1 MLAAA
6 CVSGLV
12 LVGCWR
18 EPIVLRRQV
27 STEAAGTRRRA
38 RVAYAPMPEHL
49 VDGLRRFKRDV
60 FPAYAEHYR
69 RLVAEGQQ
77 PTTLFLGCADSR
89 VVPDLLTNTAPG
101 ELFVLRNVGNLVPPF
116 EPEQSYHG
124 VAAGIEFGVAVLR
137 VKDLV
142 VCGHSHCGAV
152 RALYSPATI
161 AANAATPHIDRWL
174 DLARPAQIPGPSSP
188 ESLRRTEQRSI
199 VLQLERLL
207 TYPIVRERVESGEL
221 CLHGWYYLIEDGSVL
236 ALDAGT
242 GRFEPLGH

>member
-1 MLAAA
+1 
-6 CVSGLV
+6 
-12 LVGCWR
+12 
-18 EPIVLRRQV
+18 
-27 STEAAGTRRRA
+27 
-38 RVAYAPMPEHL
+38 MPEHL
-49 VDGLRRFKRDV
+49 IDGLRRFKRDV
-60 FPAYAEHYR
+60 FPRYEEHYR
-69 RLVAEGQQ
+69 RLVADGQQ

-89 VVPDLLTNTAPG
+89 VVPDLLTSAAPG
-101 ELFVLRNVGNLVPPF
+101 ELFVLRNVGALVPPF

-124 VAAGIEFGVAVLR
+124 VAAGIEFGVAVLG

-152 RALYSPATI
+152 RALYAPPNGTRDAT
-161 AANAATPHIDRWL
+161 TPHIDKWL
-174 DLARPAQIPGPSSP
+174 DLARPALVPGNGDA
-188 ESLRRTEQRSI
+188 EHLRRTEKRSI

-207 TYPIVRERVESGEL
+207 TYPIVRTRVESGEL